1 YIEDKKID
9 ISYLESVTLI
19 QQPYPSLNKALF
31 TFCIKFTKNRVIKED
46 VYFYMAFG
54 NRLFEWNEDYDYQNR
69 FINILETIAKERREQ
84 LKDSGKTN

>member
-1 YIEDKKID
+1 
-9 ISYLESVTLI
+9 
-19 QQPYPSLNKALF
+19 
-31 TFCIKFTKNRVIKED
+31 
-46 VYFYMAFG
+46 MAFG